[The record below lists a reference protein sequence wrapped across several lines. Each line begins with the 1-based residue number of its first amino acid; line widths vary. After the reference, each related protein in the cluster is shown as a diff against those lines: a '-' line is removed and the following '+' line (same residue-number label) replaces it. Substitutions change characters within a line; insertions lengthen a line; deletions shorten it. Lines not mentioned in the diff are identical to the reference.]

1 VTAKDNAQRN
11 SRIGQSSRKGTPTW
25 RALFFMFPF
34 ILGQLMTWR
43 AMQLICLAALLVTAK
58 PVMAHCQTAGNAYIR
73 GDYQGDCD
81 EETELAQGRGEAK
94 GADSYV
100 GNFVKGRPEGKGVYT
115 WENGARLDGS
125 FKVGKAHGP
134 GVYISAKGVRY
145 EGQFANGK
153 LEGLKT
159 ADCPS
164 KPGPL
169 TC

>member
-81 EETELAQGRGEAK
+81 EETELAQGQGEAK
-94 GADSYV
+94 GRTA
-100 GNFVKGRPEGKGVYT
+100 T
-115 WENGARLDGS
+115 WEIS
-125 FKVGKAHGP
+125 SKADRKAKACTP
-134 GVYISAKGVRY
+134 GRTVHASMVVLRSAKP
-145 EGQFANGK
+145 
-153 LEGLKT
+153 T
-159 ADCPS
+159 AQAF
-164 KPGPL
+164 
-169 TC
+169 T